1 MFQALTH
8 AIAGC
13 KDLPHVG
20 PHPGRHTMVFLGCLM
35 GAGGAQNGWGGLLTA
50 VVLYGVTLGPMYLM
64 GGMHGTSTTSTSRRA
79 QGYRRPD

>member
-64 GGMHGTSTTSTSRRA
+64 GGHARYKHNQHLEA
-79 QGYRRPD
+79 RPRVPSA